1 MKRDTQLL
9 THLIFQLKRELI
21 PLFKV
26 DLPRW
31 DTNDPL
37 LDMIQI
43 PNLKRTRSEFF
54 VPADPVQK
62 VLNR

>member
-1 MKRDTQLL
+1 MKRDTQHL

-21 PLFKV
+21 PLLKV
-26 DLPRW
+26 DLPGR

-43 PNLKRTRSEFF
+43 PDLKGTRSEFL
-54 VPADPVQK
+54 VPADPV
-62 VLNR
+62 